1 MHNRTLVEV
10 ISNLLILLFVYTAT
24 SKWLDDAS
32 FKTVITQ
39 SPLIGSFS
47 YVAAWLLPVLKVWT
61 AGLLL
66 YPGTRNVGLYAALVL
81 MVVFTGYTMYMLLF
95 ASHLSCFCGGL
106 IQYLNWHTH
115 LLFNLA
121 WILLAVIAIK
131 LDRPKGVSRKP
142 F

>member
-1 MHNRTLVEV
+1 MYNRTLVEV
-10 ISNLLILLFVYTAT
+10 ISNLLILLFVYAAT
-24 SKWLDDAS
+24 SKWLDTVS

-39 SPLIGSFS
+39 SPLTGSFS
-47 YVAAWLLPVLKVWT
+47 DAVAWLLPVLELWT

-66 YPGTRNVGLYAALVL
+66 HPGTRSAGLYAALML
-81 MVVFTGYTMYMLLF
+81 MVGFTGYIMYVLLF
-95 ASHLSCFCGGL
+95 ASHLPCLCGEV
-106 IQYLNWHTH
+106 IQYLSWHTH